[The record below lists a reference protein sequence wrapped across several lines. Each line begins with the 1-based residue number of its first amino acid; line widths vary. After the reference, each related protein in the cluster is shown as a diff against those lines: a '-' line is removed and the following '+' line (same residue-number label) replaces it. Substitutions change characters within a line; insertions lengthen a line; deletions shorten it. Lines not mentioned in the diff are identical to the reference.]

1 MLMETP
7 PLRAKND
14 KDREEDKQ
22 RDGNEKVFVLKIRL
36 DLRIDPSP
44 TTFIRMTTA
53 AAAYRA

>member
-1 MLMETP
+1 METP